1 MKRHF
6 WAFMAI
12 VCLLAVQNTQG
23 QQMVPAQK
31 ISATPAAGAQMT
43 LAQADGIA
51 FRELS
56 FPEAL
61 KERRW
66 KTNFFLSTASRLGA
80 VLARGYPKWFL
91 KIPWLPIILTVIL

>member
-1 MKRHF
+1 
-6 WAFMAI
+6 
-12 VCLLAVQNTQG
+12 
-23 QQMVPAQK
+23 MVPAQK

-61 KERRW
+61 KRAEVED
-66 KTNFFLSTASRLGA
+66 KLLFVRLLHDL
-80 VLARGYPKWFL
+80 VRSLQE
-91 KIPWLPIILTVIL
+91 VIQSGF

>member
-66 KTNFFLSTASRLGA
+66 KTNFFCRLLHDL
-80 VLARGYPKWFL
+80 VRSLQE
-91 KIPWLPIILTVIL
+91 VIQSGF

>member
-61 KERRW
+61 KRAEVEDKLLFVDCFTTWCGDR
-66 KTNFFLSTASRLGA
+66 KS
-80 VLARGYPKWFL
+80 V
-91 KIPWLPIILTVIL
+91 V

>member
-43 LAQADGIA
+43 LAQLMGLLFVNFL
-51 FRELS
+51 FR
-56 FPEAL
+56 
-61 KERRW
+61 
-66 KTNFFLSTASRLGA
+66 RL
-80 VLARGYPKWFL
+80 
-91 KIPWLPIILTVIL
+91 

>member
-43 LAQADGIA
+43 LAQADG
-51 FRELS
+51 
-56 FPEAL
+56 
-61 KERRW
+61 
-66 KTNFFLSTASRLGA
+66 
-80 VLARGYPKWFL
+80 Y
-91 KIPWLPIILTVIL
+91 LPFSSS

>member
-1 MKRHF
+1 
-6 WAFMAI
+6 
-12 VCLLAVQNTQG
+12 
-23 QQMVPAQK
+23 MVPAQK

>member
-61 KERRW
+61 KSGRQ
-66 KTNFFLSTASRLGA
+66 TSFCRLLHDL
-80 VLARGYPKWFL
+80 VRSLQE
-91 KIPWLPIILTVIL
+91 VIQSGF

>member
-61 KERRW
+61 KKSGGGRQ
-66 KTNFFLSTASRLGA
+66 TSFCRLLHDL
-80 VLARGYPKWFL
+80 VRSLQE
-91 KIPWLPIILTVIL
+91 VIQSGF

>member
-1 MKRHF
+1 
-6 WAFMAI
+6 
-12 VCLLAVQNTQG
+12 
-23 QQMVPAQK
+23 MVPAQK

-61 KERRW
+61 KRAEVED
-66 KTNFFLSTASRLGA
+66 KLLCRLLHDL
-80 VLARGYPKWFL
+80 VRSLQE
-91 KIPWLPIILTVIL
+91 VIQSGF